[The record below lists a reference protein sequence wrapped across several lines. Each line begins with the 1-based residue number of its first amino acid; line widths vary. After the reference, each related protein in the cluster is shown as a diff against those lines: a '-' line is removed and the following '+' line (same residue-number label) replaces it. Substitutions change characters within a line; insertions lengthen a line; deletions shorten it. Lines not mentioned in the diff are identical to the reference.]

1 MEWSGYKLGLAIAGT
16 LGGNLGEELIDNYVN
31 GEIEPMQTEAEEMLY
46 LVTKEFAPNYM
57 LRWNDLDIKNEER
70 LAKINTD
77 YVKCSI
83 ISLNEARESIDKTN
97 VGPQGDKL
105 FIFTNMGAIEI
116 ATVPTN
122 AKGKQVNSLYEQK
135 IKEFKEES
143 K

>member
-1 MEWSGYKLGLAIAGT
+1 
-16 LGGNLGEELIDNYVN
+16 
-31 GEIEPMQTEAEEMLY
+31 MLY

-70 LAKINTD
+70 LAKINTE
-77 YVKCSI
+77 YVKGSI
-83 ISLNEARESIDKTN
+83 ISLNEAREAIDKTN

-116 ATVPTN
+116 ASVPTN

-135 IKEFKEES
+135 IKEFKEELDNV
-143 K
+143 